1 MQGGGGGCGHRSH
14 SNYSDCLMVRKKK
27 KISTN
32 QYSSVVTVYKSEV
45 KISSDV

>member
-1 MQGGGGGCGHRSH
+1 MQGGCRHRSH
-14 SNYSDCLMVRKKK
+14 SNYTDCLMVHK
-27 KISTN
+27 KINRN